1 MTNIMQMMAKAQKL
15 KSKMAEMQE
24 RVRATDIDGQA
35 GNGLVTCR
43 MSGKFELKQLKIS
56 PTATSDVEMLE
67 DLVIAAVNDARLKAE
82 KTMNEETQ
90 KLMSELGLPPGLDL
104 PF

>member
-1 MTNIMQMMAKAQKL
+1 MANIMQMMAKAQKL
-15 KSKMAEMQE
+15 KSKMGEMQE
-24 RVRATDIDGQA
+24 RVRAMDLDGQA
-35 GNGLVTCR
+35 GNGMVTCR
-43 MSGKFELKQLKIS
+43 MSGKFELKQLKINPS
-56 PTATSDVEMLE
+56 ATADVEMLE

-82 KTMNEETQ
+82 KMMSDETQ